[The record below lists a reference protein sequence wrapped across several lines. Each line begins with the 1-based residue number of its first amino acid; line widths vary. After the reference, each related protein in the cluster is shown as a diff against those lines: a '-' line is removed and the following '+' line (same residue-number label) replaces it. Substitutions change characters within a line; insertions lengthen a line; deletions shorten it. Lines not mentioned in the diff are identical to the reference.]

1 MSIKTFLIHFFV
13 LVPRKTIGIISLLTI
28 CIYANSAAAQGGG
41 LLEEVIVTAQK
52 REQSIQDVGIAIT
65 SWSGDQI
72 DQMGLESSTQIADIT
87 PGVFTAGNLGGQT
100 TLFTIRGVVQNDFLD
115 VTESP
120 VAVYDAIFDNH
131 YPG

>member
-1 MSIKTFLIHFFV
+1 MSIQTLLIPFFV
-13 LVPRKTIGIISLLTI
+13 LVPRITFGLISLLSI

-100 TLFTIRGVVQNDFLD
+100 TLFHHPRCCP
-115 VTESP
+115 E
-120 VAVYDAIFDNH
+120 
-131 YPG
+131 